1 MYRVVK
7 SAVAAKKSAQR
18 CATRRQDACDPLPKN
33 EIALLSPED
42 VSSAISMSYE
52 SPKRFVRWQP
62 ELVRPD
68 CQFVFRQAIGGRR
81 FPVSTRL
88 ASVNLASLA
97 GHKICFHESH
107 INYNRSHNQCGANR
121 LFFGWLSTSGSS
133 LVVATRFYPG
143 AQKTFRSSFASLS
156 ASTKG
161 VIASAN
167 RSAFTLS
174 QSLATPFA
182 DPFVGLDGR
191 NLRDAESYT
200 ENNFSDQLFVCFIF
214 REMIYFSCC
223 ARFVR

>member
-1 MYRVVK
+1 VK

-121 LFFGWLSTSGSS
+121 LFFGWLSSTAGYVPSNEAWISPSDMAHHQRVLSSGC
-133 LVVATRFYPG
+133 YPFLSG
-143 AQKTFRSSFASLS
+143 RSENLS
-156 ASTKG
+156 VFLRK
-161 VIASAN
+161 
-167 RSAFTLS
+167 
-174 QSLATPFA
+174 PF
-182 DPFVGLDGR
+182 GL
-191 NLRDAESYT
+191 N
-200 ENNFSDQLFVCFIF
+200 
-214 REMIYFSCC
+214 
-223 ARFVR
+223 